1 MSSEGVRRLGDY
13 LLLKRIGEGG
23 MAEVYLAQYS
33 GADHSVGP
41 QSQVVVKRIKPE
53 LFSKPDYPV
62 FREMFLN
69 EAKLVRELSHANL
82 ARIYALNEAVDSEVG
97 ARVPFI
103 VGEYVQGSQL
113 WELMRIATLGFT
125 GRPVPAAISAFIV
138 REMARG
144 LGHAHLHKDSRTGKP
159 QPIIHRDI
167 SPENVMISSDGQVKV
182 IDFGVAKAL
191 GGFGPQTRTGI
202 IKGKLAYMAPEQVA
216 QRVLPATDVF
226 GAAIVLHELLTGRR
240 LFGGANDFLVV
251 TRVLKA
257 EIPRPSQQV
266 PDVPR
271 ELEDVLMR
279 ALSRD
284 LSLRYTDANA
294 LADALTQVLESVP
307 ALRGTSAQT
316 LKKWSKE
323 TLAEGAR
330 IASQWQEEGEEAE
343 RRARESG
350 DAQEPL
356 ELSGADVEML
366 GDAKLDP
373 GVRAVATMGLKILRP
388 DMVPKEMMPDPSSRP
403 AGGLPGL
410 APVRLPGDEENE
422 VKSSDVIAEMSLS
435 TAGKRRSGRVPP
447 PPPRRSSANMPQ
459 LGEGPVSSPGLPG
472 SESTADRLPPV
483 SDDPNATQDSTRALV
498 AQTSAAQTSIERA
511 GEHKLPAKPAKG
523 PAADGVV
530 AGSDSAA
537 RRQLRSFGVAVLQ
550 FLFRMPL
557 PAGVKDFFF
566 DPTVQRWL
574 LTITSL
580 FVVLLVLLLILLL
593 R

>member
-167 SPENVMISSDGQVKV
+167 SPENVMVSSEGQVKV

-266 PDVPR
+266 TGVPK

-294 LADALTQVLESVP
+294 LADALTQVLDSVP
-307 ALRGTSAQT
+307 ALRGTSAHT

-330 IASQWQEEGEEAE
+330 IASQWQEEGEDAE

-472 SESTADRLPPV
+472 AESTADRLPPV
-483 SDDPNATQDSTRALV
+483 SDDPNATQDSARAL
-498 AQTSAAQTSIERA
+498 AAQTSIERA
-511 GEHKLPAKPAKG
+511 GEHKLQPALAKT
-523 PAADGVV
+523 PAADG
-530 AGSDSAA
+530 AATGSDSAA
-537 RRQLRSFGVAVLQ
+537 RRQLRSVGVAVLQ

-580 FVVLLVLLLILLL
+580 VVVLLVLLVILLL

>member
-167 SPENVMISSDGQVKV
+167 SPENVMISAEGQVKV

-294 LADALTQVLESVP
+294 LADALTHVLDSVP

-472 SESTADRLPPV
+472 GESTADRLPPV
-483 SDDPNATQDSTRALV
+483 SDDPNATQDSARAL
-498 AQTSAAQTSIERA
+498 AAQTSIERA
-511 GEHKLPAKPAKG
+511 GEHKLQPALAKG
-523 PAADGVV
+523 PAADGAA

-580 FVVLLVLLLILLL
+580 VVVLLVLLVILLL